1 MSPRGRSAFGQK
13 MEAFVAAFE
22 YAAKFV
28 CGKPG
33 ADELAPGVYFTAIN
47 VHNPTDRDVEL
58 RKKIAVAGRR
68 EEPGPVS
75 EFFDARLGP
84 DQALEIDC
92 PDIREHARVGDDF
105 LKGFVVLES
114 DVELDVIAVYTAA
127 GGDGQVETIA
137 VERVPP
143 RRAEAGLPDL
153 IPVPDPDTDFCKRD
167 ERGNLIVTVRNQGSG
182 DAGAST
188 TTVHFVP
195 GGAFS
200 QPTPPIAAGASVD
213 LAFPIPAVCFDP
225 DCDFRIIVD
234 SAHQVTESDETN
246 NTASGTCRG

>member
-1 MSPRGRSAFGQK
+1 M
-13 MEAFVAAFE
+13 AAFQ

-47 VHNPTDRDVEL
+47 VHNPTERDVAF
-58 RKKIAVAGRR
+58 RKKVAIAGRG
-68 EEPGPVS
+68 EEPGRVS

-84 DQALEIDC
+84 DEALEIDC
-92 PDIREHARVGDDF
+92 PDIRRHAPEGEDF

-114 DVELDVIAVYTAA
+114 ETELDVVAVYTAA
-127 GGDGQVETIA
+127 GGDGGVETLHT
-137 VERVPP
+137 ERIPP
-143 RRAEAGLPDL
+143 RRGQAGLADL
-153 IPVPDPDTDFCKRD
+153 IPLGDPESGFCRRD
-167 ERGNLIVTVRNQGSG
+167 DRGNLIVTVKNQGSA

-200 QPTPPIAAGASVD
+200 QPTPPIPAGGSAD
-213 LAFPIPAVCFDP
+213 LLFPIPGVCFNP

-234 SAHQVTESDETN
+234 SANQVTESDETN
-246 NTASGTCRG
+246 NFASGTCRG

>member
-1 MSPRGRSAFGQK
+1 M
-13 MEAFVAAFE
+13 AAFQ

-47 VHNPTDRDVEL
+47 VHNPTEADVRL
-58 RKKIAVAGRR
+58 RKKIAIAGRR

-75 EFFDARLGP
+75 DFFDARLGP

-92 PDIREHARVGDDF
+92 PDIREHAPVRDDF
-105 LKGFVVLES
+105 LKGFVVIES
-114 DVELDVIAVYTAA
+114 EVELDVVAVYTAA
-127 GGDGQVETIA
+127 GGSGQVETIHT
-137 VERVPP
+137 ERVEP
-143 RRAEAGLPDL
+143 RRAQAGLPDL
-153 IPVPDPDTDFCKRD
+153 IPFAEPGTEFCKRD
-167 ERGNLIVTVRNQGSG
+167 ERGNLVVTVKNQGSA

-188 TTVHFVP
+188 TTVRFAP

-200 QPTPPIAAGASVD
+200 QPTPPIPAGGTVD
-213 LAFPIPAVCFDP
+213 LVFPIPPACFDP
-225 DCDFRIIVD
+225 DCDFRITVD
-234 SAHQVTESDETN
+234 SMGQVTESDETN